1 MRGVFVGFMASWLLA
16 LCTLSGVSLLFSIN
30 VLSWSRTVGLA
41 MMYMVFFVLVIV
53 VNVLWRRK
61 S

>member
-16 LCTLSGVSLLFSIN
+16 LVTLSGISFLFSIN
-30 VLSWSRTVGLA
+30 VVSFTRTAGLA
-41 MMYMVFFVLVIV
+41 MLYMVFFVLVIV
-53 VNVLWRRK
+53 VNALWRRK

>member
-1 MRGVFVGFMASWLLA
+1 MYGVIVGFMVSWALA
-16 LCTLSGVSLLFSIN
+16 LVTLSGISFLFSIN
-30 VLSWSRTVGLA
+30 VLSFTRTSGLA
-41 MMYMVFFVLVIV
+41 MLYMVFFVLVII